1 MRRTEYPCG
10 EPERDNSSWCCSTR
24 RSVKI
29 THLILIFWTKN
40 DNIRQVFGYV
50 DMKELEDLGADGF
63 THSVV
68 QQCRVPLVELR
79 MRYHAA
85 VNHRLVVSKHVRPEN
100 RYSEIPY
107 CQAQIDVVLS
117 NERLAHISL

>member
-50 DMKELEDLGADGF
+50 DMKELEDLLAQMASR
-63 THSVV
+63 TLWYNNAV
-68 QQCRVPLVELR
+68 CRL
-79 MRYHAA
+79 
-85 VNHRLVVSKHVRPEN
+85 
-100 RYSEIPY
+100 
-107 CQAQIDVVLS
+107 LS
-117 NERLAHISL
+117 FECGTMLLSTTALLSPNM